1 MKKILPRRQTVFSF
15 IVGWIMLIFLFILTA
30 TQFNLAEIAA
40 LGLNVPFA
48 DRLATTA
55 QDLVGGLPLIA
66 TIFGFGF
73 LIAMP
78 VTGIIARWVKSTA
91 CRTCI
96 GGFVGVSVTLFALK
110 ALFAITPIGAAR
122 DMTALLPYACR
133 GHSGLCLFSAQSA
146 RAKSARLIFQPTRM
160 QKRLGIAAWLF
171 APLENQI
178 ASRGKGD

>member
-1 MKKILPRRQTVFSF
+1 MKNILPRRQTLFSF
-15 IVGWIMLIFLFILTA
+15 IVGWAMLIFLFILTA

-78 VTGIIARWVKSTA
+78 VTGVIAGWVKILPHVA
-91 CRTCI
+91 HGL
-96 GGFVGVSVTLFALK
+96 GGFVGVGVTLFALK

-122 DMTALLPYACR
+122 DIDGFIA
-133 GHSGLCLFSAQSA
+133 LCLSGAVAGYVYSALRA
-146 RAKSARLIFQPTRM
+146 RGQ
-160 QKRLGIAAWLF
+160 
-171 APLENQI
+171 N
-178 ASRGKGD
+178 

>member
-1 MKKILPRRQTVFSF
+1 MKNLLPRRQTMFSF
-15 IVGWIMLIFLFILTA
+15 IVGWAMLIFLFILTA

-78 VTGIIARWVKSTA
+78 VTGVIAGWVKILPHVA
-91 CRTCI
+91 HGL
-96 GGFVGVSVTLFALK
+96 GGFVGVGRHDVAIPVNQFKYDQCKIVLPGATKDAIK
-110 ALFAITPIGAAR
+110 ALPEFKYERQQKP
-122 DMTALLPYACR
+122 
-133 GHSGLCLFSAQSA
+133 
-146 RAKSARLIFQPTRM
+146 AKA
-160 QKRLGIAAWLF
+160 
-171 APLENQI
+171 
-178 ASRGKGD
+178 

>member
-1 MKKILPRRQTVFSF
+1 MKNLLPRRQTVFSF
-15 IVGWIMLIFLFILTA
+15 IVSWAMLIFLFILTA

-78 VTGIIARWVKSTA
+78 VAGMIARWIKILPHVA
-91 CRTCI
+91 HAL
-96 GGFVGVSVTLFALK
+96 GGFTGVAVTLFTLK
-110 ALFAITPIGAAR
+110 ALVAITPIGAAR
-122 DMTALLPYACR
+122 DINGFVA
-133 GHSGLCLFSAQSA
+133 LCLSGAIAGYIYSALKA
-146 RAKSARLIFQPTRM
+146 RGQ
-160 QKRLGIAAWLF
+160 
-171 APLENQI
+171 N
-178 ASRGKGD
+178 

>member
-1 MKKILPRRQTVFSF
+1 MKNLLPRRQTMFSF
-15 IVGWIMLIFLFILTA
+15 ILGWAMLIFLFILTA
-30 TQFNLAEIAA
+30 TQFNLAEITA

-78 VTGIIARWVKSTA
+78 VTGVIARWVKILPHVA
-91 CRTCI
+91 HAL
-96 GGFVGVSVTLFALK
+96 GGFVGVGVTLFALK

-122 DMTALLPYACR
+122 DID
-133 GHSGLCLFSAQSA
+133 GFIVLCLSGAVAGYVFSALKA
-146 RAKSARLIFQPTRM
+146 RGQ
-160 QKRLGIAAWLF
+160 
-171 APLENQI
+171 N
-178 ASRGKGD
+178 

>member
-1 MKKILPRRQTVFSF
+1 MKKILPRRQTVLSF
-15 IVGWIMLIFLFILTA
+15 ILGWVMLIFLFILTA

-78 VTGIIARWVKSTA
+78 VTGIIARWIKILPHVA
-91 CRTCI
+91 HAL

-122 DMTALLPYACR
+122 NMDGFVA
-133 GHSGLCLFSAQSA
+133 LCLSGAIAGYVYSALKA
-146 RAKSARLIFQPTRM
+146 RGQ
-160 QKRLGIAAWLF
+160 
-171 APLENQI
+171 N
-178 ASRGKGD
+178 

>member
-1 MKKILPRRQTVFSF
+1 MINILPRRQTVFSF
-15 IVGWIMLIFLFILTA
+15 ILGWAMLIFLFILIA

-78 VTGIIARWVKSTA
+78 VTGVIARWVKILPHVA
-91 CRTCI
+91 HAL
-96 GGFVGVSVTLFALK
+96 GGFVGVGVTLLALK

-122 DMTALLPYACR
+122 DIDGFIALSLSGAVAGYVYSALKAR
-133 GHSGLCLFSAQSA
+133 GQ
-146 RAKSARLIFQPTRM
+146 
-160 QKRLGIAAWLF
+160 
-171 APLENQI
+171 N
-178 ASRGKGD
+178 